1 MMPTVLKTFWN
12 GTNDLDSFYGWTE
25 ILIVNIKLNKRKK
38 LIFGVRKR

>member
-1 MMPTVLKTFWN
+1 MMPTELKTFWN

-25 ILIVNIKLNKRKK
+25 ILIVNIKLNKCKK

>member
-1 MMPTVLKTFWN
+1 MMLTELKTFWN

-25 ILIVNIKLNKRKK
+25 NLIVNIKLNKRKK